1 MSAKVAQ
8 LQAALAEVDI
18 DAGVSDSE
26 DVKIRKRLEDG
37 YNMETPKPVAPPT
50 SAATAT
56 APRTMKTVLAPG
68 DADAPA
74 RRGRPKGSKNKIA
87 KKRGQSAA
95 GTGSAADGKSAT
107 ISSSATTRAGNV
119 VRKTTKRDPSTSR
132 RQTDSMKTYLKD
144 IGSVSLLNGRAGG

>member
-68 DADAPA
+68 DADAPRATGTTEGLEEQDREEA
-74 RRGRPKGSKNKIA
+74 RSERRRNGIGGGREERDDFVERDDARGERRPEDDEEGPVDVAEAN
-87 KKRGQSAA
+87 GQHEDLPQRHRLRVA
-95 GTGSAADGKSAT
+95 
-107 ISSSATTRAGNV
+107 
-119 VRKTTKRDPSTSR
+119 PH
-132 RQTDSMKTYLKD
+132 
-144 IGSVSLLNGRAGG
+144 GRARG